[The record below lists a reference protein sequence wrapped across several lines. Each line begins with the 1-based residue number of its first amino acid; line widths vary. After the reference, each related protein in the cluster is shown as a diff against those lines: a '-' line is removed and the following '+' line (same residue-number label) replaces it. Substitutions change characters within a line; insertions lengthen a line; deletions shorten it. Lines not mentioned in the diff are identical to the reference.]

1 MAEAKSSITV
11 GPRSI
16 LDKHCLLSANACDFR
31 AAFFDGPVS
40 SVRNNKDD
48 IREGNY
54 TITFVVLGAKV
65 VVSLFILLLVH
76 FFASDLLS
84 NNRTAALLLLLVT
97 FVARTTLY
105 RRPISGHFNK
115 RKILDCL
122 FSSGLVLLY
131 TRRSVRGV
139 WSRTRRG
146 TIAYLISLLL
156 IALISTY
163 HVLGDIGATVPSFA
177 ELRTY

>member
-1 MAEAKSSITV
+1 MAEAKSTITV

-65 VVSLFILLLVH
+65 VASLFILLLVH

-105 RRPISGHFNK
+105 RRPISGHFNNEK
-115 RKILDCL
+115 FSIVSFLQAL
-122 FSSGLVLLY
+122 FYFTLVAAFVVFGLGLV
-131 TRRSVRGV
+131 GV
-139 WSRTRRG
+139 
-146 TIAYLISLLL
+146 L
-156 IALISTY
+156 
-163 HVLGDIGATVPSFA
+163 
-177 ELRTY
+177 